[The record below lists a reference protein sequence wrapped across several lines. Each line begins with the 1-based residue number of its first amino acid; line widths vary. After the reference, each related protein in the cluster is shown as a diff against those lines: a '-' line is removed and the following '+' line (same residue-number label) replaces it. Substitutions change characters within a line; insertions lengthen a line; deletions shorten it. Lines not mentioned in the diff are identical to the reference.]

1 MMFLGDTMINRYRSG
16 RIAEGTVA
24 RDLASKGFENIR
36 QSAGSRG
43 PADIY
48 AKKDGVKYY
57 VQVKSNSARLDSG
70 GRRDLRALARE
81 RGGVAV
87 AVHREECSNKWSFLG
102 NWSRKRR

>member
-1 MMFLGDTMINRYRSG
+1 MVSNMTNRYRSG
-16 RIAEGTVA
+16 RIAEGKVA
-24 RDLASKGFENIR
+24 NDLRRRGFENIR

-57 VQVKSNSARLDSG
+57 VQVKSNSARLDG
-70 GRRDLRALARE
+70 QGRKDLRQLARE

-87 AVHREECSNKWSFLG
+87 SVHRSEGSNQWQFLG
-102 NWSRKRR
+102 NWSKKRR